1 MRCRIYDTNCINP
14 VYCDFN
20 EACCA
25 GDMDCKPDPMDRDT
39 LIRIAQRKHNDAMET
54 CRQHLLHAAKWIRDL
69 RLPDEKIPE
78 LDLLAR
84 SLTDASVFVAEVKE
98 LDLG

>member
-1 MRCRIYDTNCINP
+1 
-14 VYCDFN
+14 
-20 EACCA
+20 
-25 GDMDCKPDPMDRDT
+25 
-39 LIRIAQRKHNDAMET
+39 MET